1 MNLLT
6 CLIVVVLGFIA
17 TSVVSISQNDKELLL
32 FLHNTYREKVKN
44 CGIPGQ
50 PGALTMPRMQWHN
63 ELAAKAQKWSK
74 QCKVGHD
81 RGEDRKVNGF
91 WWVGQNFAGNP
102 SVKGGFYSWFDEHN
116 KYNFT
121 KNSCE
126 SVCGH
131 YTQVVWQE
139 SIYLGCGVTQCP
151 KNKFPY
157 GLAIVCN
164 YGPGG
169 NVNGRRPYTPN
180 PDASCGRN

>member
-6 CLIVVVLGFIA
+6 CLIVILGFLA
-17 TSVVSISQNDKELLL
+17 TSVVSISQNYKELLL

-44 CGIPGQ
+44 CGVPGQ

-63 ELAAKAQKWSK
+63 ELAAKAQKWSD

-81 RGEDRKVNGF
+81 RLEDRKVNGF

-102 SVKGGFYSWFDEHN
+102 SVKRGFFSWFDEHN

-121 KNSCE
+121 ENSCE

-139 SIYLGCGVTQCP
+139 STYLGCGVTRCP

-164 YGPGG
+164 YGPG
-169 NVNGRRPYTPN
+169 
-180 PDASCGRN
+180 